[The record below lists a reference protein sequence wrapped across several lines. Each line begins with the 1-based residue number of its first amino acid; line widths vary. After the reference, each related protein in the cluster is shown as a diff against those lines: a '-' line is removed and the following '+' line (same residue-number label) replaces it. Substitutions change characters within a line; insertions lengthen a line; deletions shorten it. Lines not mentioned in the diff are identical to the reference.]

1 MKAIAIVLA
10 VFLIGT
16 FSSCKKESAQP
27 ETSSRNQ
34 IEQSL
39 AQKINDRVVLTI
51 NQIPFTNRAVRSYI
65 KSHYDLSSEVKPT
78 DSLKSRFFD
87 AFVDNKILLTAA
99 EQQGLTISNDE
110 VNEYLSEHNIPQ
122 EKFQKEL
129 ILENIKIK
137 KYLYIMVY
145 QKIDVKNSEIRQYYT
160 KNPQLFRKRDEIKL
174 YQILVKNKEKATEIS
189 GILRNSPNR
198 FAEIARTESIS
209 PEAKND
215 GFMGFFEKGVLPR
228 ELEDVVF
235 SLDINA
241 ISPVVDSPHGYHI
254 FKVTQ
259 KKRGRQQY
267 LSKVRNQIKD
277 KLLSQ
282 KMDQAY
288 LAFLNQLKQQFEI
301 KINHNDLFFKYQ
313 PNQGAQ

>member
-1 MKAIAIVLA
+1 MKGILIVFTIFLA
-10 VFLIGT
+10 VT
-16 FSSCKKESAQP
+16 FSGCKKDT
-27 ETSSRNQ
+27 TSQDPSPTEQAKQNLEKQ
-34 IEQSL
+34 INS
-39 AQKINDRVVLTI
+39 RVVLTI
-51 NQIPFTNRAVRSYI
+51 NQIPFTNRAFKSYI
-65 KSHYDLSSEVKPT
+65 KSHYDLSTNGSPS
-78 DSLKSRFFD
+78 DSLRSRFFD

-137 KYLYIMVY
+137 KFLYIMVY
-145 QKIDVKNSEIRQYYT
+145 RNIDVTNAEIRQHYT
-160 KNPQLFRKRDEIKL
+160 KNPQTFRKREEIKL

-189 GILRNSPNR
+189 GILRNSPRR
-198 FAEIARTESIS
+198 FAEIARKESIS

-259 KKRGRQQY
+259 KRRGKQQY
-267 LSKVRNQIKD
+267 LSKVRSQIKD
-277 KLLSQ
+277 NLLSQ

-288 LAFLNQLKQQFEI
+288 MAFLSQLKKRFVI
-301 KINHNDLFFKYQ
+301 KINHQDLFFKYQ
-313 PNQGAQ
+313 PNQGV